1 MTYFSN
7 RRRRRRRSR
16 TYNRR
21 HRRHRRHYNRHR
33 RGHRR
38 RRHYNRRRRGR
49 GRRRFANASAAVG
62 GVFGRTKRLAFSVP
76 KLAPKILVGV
86 GGGIA
91 NAYAT
96 GLVTGWLPSM
106 ITAGPLQY
114 LWGIGTAA
122 ALGSLTA
129 IASRSYAPW
138 VFFGGLFQVATDVVR
153 QYVVPVLSR
162 FIPGLHGLGDYLT
175 VQDAQNARPLGYF
188 GDYLTPQAAA
198 AARPLGYMGN
208 MNDTF
213 VSEELAAL

>member
-7 RRRRRRRSR
+7 RRRRRRSR
-16 TYNRR
+16 TSNRHR
-21 HRRHRRHYNRHR
+21 RRHRRHYNRHR
-33 RGHRR
+33 RHRSR
-38 RRHYNRRRRGR
+38 RRHSNRHRR
-49 GRRRFANASAAVG
+49 GRRRHRNASAAVG

-91 NAYAT
+91 NAY
-96 GLVTGWLPSM
+96 VTGIVTGYLPS
-106 ITAGPLQY
+106 IATAGPLQY

-129 IASRSYAPW
+129 MASRSYAPW

-153 QYVVPVLSR
+153 QYIVPVLSR

-175 VQDAQNARPLGYF
+175 VGDAQNARPLGYF

>member
-7 RRRRRRRSR
+7 RRRRRRSR
-16 TYNRR
+16 TYNRHR
-21 HRRHRRHYNRHR
+21 RRHRRHYNRHR
-33 RGHRR
+33 RGRGR
-38 RRHYNRRRRGR
+38 RRHYNRHRRG
-49 GRRRFANASAAVG
+49 GRRRRRNAGSMAVG

-76 KLAPKILVGV
+76 KLAPKILIGV

-96 GLVTGWLPSM
+96 GIVTGYLPSM
-106 ITAGPLQY
+106 ISSGPLQY

-129 IASRSYAPW
+129 MVSKSYAPW

-153 QYVVPVLSR
+153 QYVVPILSK
-162 FIPGLHGLGDYLT
+162 FVPGLHGLGDYLT
-175 VQDAQNARPLGYF
+175 VSDAQNARPLGYF

-208 MNDTF
+208 MNDSF

>member
-7 RRRRRRRSR
+7 RRRRRRSR

-21 HRRHRRHYNRHR
+21 HRRHRRHYNRHHR
-33 RGHRR
+33 RHRR
-38 RRHYNRRRRGR
+38 RRHYNRHRRHRRR
-49 GRRRFANASAAVG
+49 RRNAATATAG

-96 GLVTGWLPSM
+96 GIVTGYLPSM
-106 ITAGPLQY
+106 VSSGPLQY

-129 IASRSYAPW
+129 MVSKSYAPW

-153 QYVVPVLSR
+153 QYVVPLLSK

-175 VQDAQNARPLGYF
+175 VADAQNARPLGYF

-208 MNDTF
+208 MNDSF